1 MKQKISKD
9 KKTLILI
16 ADTNGEA
23 DVLDYQLNFVPGFY
37 FLWRYDEELEMPD
50 SPLLK
55 SIVEKSDRIPVAIG
69 IMFDKDGFYKR
80 EEKGLIFDARL
91 KHDKELIKEL
101 KYNKLF
107 KGLI

>member
-1 MKQKISKD
+1 MKYKISKD

-23 DVLDYQLNFVPGFY
+23 DLLDYQLNYVPGFY
-37 FLWRYDEELEMPD
+37 FLWRYDEEKEMPE

-55 SIVEKSDRIPVAIG
+55 SIVEKSDKIPVAIG
-69 IMFDKDGFYKR
+69 IMHDEDGFYKR

-91 KHDKELIKEL
+91 KEDKRLIEEL
-101 KYNKLF
+101 KLNKLF
-107 KGLI
+107 KGLL